1 MVGCVV
7 VAQTIYATTVDHLRE
22 YGTLKAIGASNAYVY
37 SVIVQ
42 QAVWSA
48 LAGYGLGMAAAFG
61 VIRLSRRAGAT
72 ILVPW
77 QLSAGMFV
85 LTLLM
90 CVGGS
95 LVSVHKVT
103 RPGSCRSISRVT
115 RQSGTNVY
123 NLTREFR
130 NLPVDILRQ
139 TVK

>member
-1 MVGCVV
+1 VGCVV

-77 QLSAGMFV
+77 QLTAGMFL
-85 LTLLM
+85 LTLMM
-90 CVGGS
+90 CVGAS

-103 RPGSCRSISRVT
+103 SLDPAEVF
-115 RQSGTNVY
+115 
-123 NLTREFR
+123 RE
-130 NLPVDILRQ
+130 
-139 TVK
+139 